1 MEKGTCDAALLGVF
15 RNLREAFE
23 AEGGDDDGEANEED
37 EGKGDAKAHGGGDV
51 ADAGGH
57 HKEAE
62 EADGGD
68 FGDGNAWGKVF
79 ARTRKAAT
87 EGHNRTRATTN

>member
-23 AEGGDDDGEANEED
+23 AEGSDDDGEANEED

-57 HKEAE
+57 YKEAE

-68 FGDGNAWGKVF
+68 FGDGNTWGKGF
-79 ARTRKAAT
+79 A
-87 EGHNRTRATTN
+87 